1 MEGLI
6 LEKLMGNTQIF
17 FFYISFQRYKETLL

>member
-17 FFYISFQRYKETLL
+17 FLNISFQRYKETLL